1 MFKRLLKKIFYS
13 IVFREIDTLET
24 LGEKN
29 KGPWTVSVKNLN
41 ADSIVYSAGVGEDIS
56 FEIELCEQFSCNV
69 ILLDPTPVALKTLKN
84 KKYQHPKIEFLQ
96 LGLSNSAGSVKF
108 SYPPGSEEI
117 SFTLKREAEDKFVEF
132 STTTLKN
139 LMKRYI
145 HDHIDL
151 LKMDI
156 EGFEYGIIKQ
166 ICQNKIPIKQ
176 ICLEFHHWMLPGI
189 SKWSTISSILKLAKI
204 GYRVVNIRSWDYTFV
219 HKSLLR
225 KG

>member
-1 MFKRLLKKIFYS
+1 M
-13 IVFREIDTLET
+13 E
-24 LGEKN
+24 
-29 KGPWTVSVKNLN
+29 
-41 ADSIVYSAGVGEDIS
+41 
-56 FEIELCEQFSCNV
+56 
-69 ILLDPTPVALKTLKN
+69 N

-96 LGLSNSAGSVKF
+96 LRLSNSAGKVKF
-108 SYPPGSEEI
+108 SYPPGPEEI
-117 SFTLKREAEDKFVEF
+117 SFTLKREAEDKYVVFT
-132 STTTLKN
+132 TTTLIE
-139 LMKRYI
+139 LMKRYN

-166 ICQNKIPIKQ
+166 IYKNKIPIKQ

-204 GYRVVNIRSWDYTFV
+204 GYCVVNIRAWDYTFV